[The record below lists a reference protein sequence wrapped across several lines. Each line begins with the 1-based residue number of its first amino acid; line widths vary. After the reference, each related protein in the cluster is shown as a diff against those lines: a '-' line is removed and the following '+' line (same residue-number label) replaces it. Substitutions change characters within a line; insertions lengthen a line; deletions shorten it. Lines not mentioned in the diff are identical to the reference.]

1 MKGTRIVNGFLKKIL
16 VWSKLTILDPKMTHL
31 YNSGLSSKG
40 SLKILHKGR
49 KQEVYKSCINDFS
62 EKFLIWEK

>member
-40 SLKILHKGR
+40 SLKFFAQR
-49 KQEVYKSCINDFS
+49 KKTRGI
-62 EKFLIWEK
+62 